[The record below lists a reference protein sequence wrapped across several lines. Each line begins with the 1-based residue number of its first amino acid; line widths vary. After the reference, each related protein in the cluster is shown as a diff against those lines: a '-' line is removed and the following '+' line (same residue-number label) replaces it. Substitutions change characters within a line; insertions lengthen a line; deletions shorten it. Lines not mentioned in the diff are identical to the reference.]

1 MTINVGGKMV
11 KRSEEEVAEEKKE
24 EVKINP
30 SDYWCDIILEKTTR
44 EKAEDRG
51 LPTDAFNVTYVVE
64 GETRLDVT
72 RSEKM
77 ANVFDLYYDRYGKGA
92 IQKIDYGHGT
102 IRPNGVKKI
111 PQKKG
116 KKRKR
121 VINLKNFL

>member
-1 MTINVGGKMV
+1 MTVNVGGKEV
-11 KRSEEEVAEEKKE
+11 KRGEQEVAEEKKE
-24 EVKINP
+24 EVKFNP
-30 SDYWCDIILEKTTR
+30 ADYWCDVILEKTTR
-44 EKAEDRG
+44 EKAEDRS

-102 IRPNGVKKI
+102 IRPNLWGAKPTPK
-111 PQKKG
+111 QKKR
-116 KKRKR
+116 RKP
-121 VINLKNFL
+121 